1 MTDDVVQQGADG
13 RMSLLEHLAELRG
26 RIIKALITVAIGAVI
41 GWIIYPGVLQFLT
54 EPLKHISNNLRLTD
68 GKLLLT
74 GPMQGFF
81 LRVKISS
88 YLGIALAMPV
98 ILYQVWRFI
107 APGLYQNERR
117 YALSFVMSATFLFI
131 AGAAVAYFTLP
142 KALQFLASIGGDS
155 FVAAYTG
162 PEYLTL
168 IVYMM
173 LAFGLGFEFP
183 IIVVFLQLVGLV
195 TSRQLRDFRRF
206 AIVIITVIA
215 AVITPS
221 TDPYSMLALA
231 IPMCFFYE
239 VSIVIGRIRER
250 RLRKAA
256 EAAATATPETA

>member
-1 MTDDVVQQGADG
+1 MTDEVVTQPVEG

-26 RIIKALITVAIGAVI
+26 RIIKALIAVAIGAVI
-41 GWIIYPGVLQFLT
+41 GWIVYPAVLTFLT
-54 EPLKHISNNLRLTD
+54 EPLKEISNNLRLTD

-98 ILYQVWRFI
+98 ILYQLWRFI

-117 YALSFVMSATFLFI
+117 YALSFVLSATLLFFL
-131 AGAAVAYFTLP
+131 GAAVAYYTLP

-183 IIVVFLQLVGLV
+183 IIVVF
-195 TSRQLRDFRRF
+195 
-206 AIVIITVIA
+206 
-215 AVITPS
+215 
-221 TDPYSMLALA
+221 
-231 IPMCFFYE
+231 
-239 VSIVIGRIRER
+239 
-250 RLRKAA
+250 
-256 EAAATATPETA
+256 

>member
-1 MTDDVVQQGADG
+1 VTDEVVTEGAEG
-13 RMSLLEHLAELRG
+13 RMSLLEHLGELRN
-26 RIIKALITVAIGAVI
+26 RIIKAVIAVAIGATI
-41 GWIIYPGVLQFLT
+41 GWIIYPWVLDFLT
-54 EPLKHISNNLRLTD
+54 TPLKSIDDNLALTD

-74 GPMQGFF
+74 GPMEGFF
-81 LRVKISS
+81 LRIKIST

-98 ILYQVWRFI
+98 ILYQLWKFI

-117 YALSFVMSATFLFI
+117 YGLSFVASATVLFI
-131 AGAAVAYFTLP
+131 LGAAVAYLTLP
-142 KALQFLASIGGDS
+142 KALEFLASIGGDS

-183 IIVVFLQLVGLV
+183 IVVVFLQLIGVV
-195 TSRQLRDFRRF
+195 NSRQLRDFRRF
-206 AIVIITVIA
+206 ALVIITVIA

-231 IPMCFFYE
+231 IPMMIFYE

-256 EAAATATPETA
+256 AAARATPEAA

>member
-1 MTDDVVQQGADG
+1 MTDDVVSEDTDG
-13 RMSLLEHLAELRG
+13 RMPLLEHLAELRN
-26 RIIKALITVAIGAVI
+26 RIIKAVIAVAIGATI
-41 GWIIYPGVLQFLT
+41 GWIIYPWVLDFLT
-54 EPLKHISNNLRLTD
+54 EPLTQISENLRLTD

-74 GPMQGFF
+74 GPMEGFF
-81 LRVKISS
+81 LRIKIST

-98 ILYQVWRFI
+98 ILYQLWKFI

-117 YALSFVMSATFLFI
+117 YGLSFVVSAMVLFVL
-131 AGAAVAYFTLP
+131 GAAVAYLTLP

-183 IIVVFLQLVGLV
+183 IVVVFLQLIGVV
-195 TSRQLRDFRRF
+195 NSRQLRDFRRF
-206 AIVIITVIA
+206 ALVIITIIA

-231 IPMCFFYE
+231 IPMMIFYE

-256 EAAATATPETA
+256 AAARATPEAA

>member
-1 MTDDVVQQGADG
+1 MTDEVVQEAPDG
-13 RMSLLEHLAELRG
+13 RMSLLEHLGELRN
-26 RIIKALITVAIGAVI
+26 RIIKAVIAVAIGAVI
-41 GWIIYPGVLQFLT
+41 GWIVYPTVLDFLT
-54 EPLKHISNNLRLTD
+54 TPLKEISDNLRLTD

-74 GPMQGFF
+74 GPMEGFF
-81 LRVKISS
+81 LRVKISA

-98 ILYQVWRFI
+98 ILYQLWKFI

-117 YALSFVMSATFLFI
+117 YAMGFVMSASLLFVL
-131 AGAAVAYFTLP
+131 GAAVAYYTLP

-183 IIVVFLQLVGLV
+183 IVVVFLQLVGIV

-206 AIVIITVIA
+206 AVVIITVIA

-231 IPMCFFYE
+231 LPMWFFYE
-239 VSIVIGRIRER
+239 VSIVIGRVRER
-250 RLRKAA
+250 RIRKAA
-256 EAAATATPETA
+256 ASTAATPETV

>member
-1 MTDDVVQQGADG
+1 VTDDVVTEGAEG
-13 RMSLLEHLAELRG
+13 RMSLLEHLAELRN
-26 RIIKALITVAIGAVI
+26 RIIKAVIAVAVGATI
-41 GWIIYPGVLQFLT
+41 GWIIYPWVLDFLT
-54 EPLKHISNNLRLTD
+54 NPLNQISNNLSLTD

-74 GPMQGFF
+74 GPMEGFF
-81 LRVKISS
+81 LRVKISA
-88 YLGIALAMPV
+88 YLGIGLAMPV
-98 ILYQVWRFI
+98 ILYQLWKFI

-117 YALSFVMSATFLFI
+117 YALSFVLSATVLFA
-131 AGAAVAYFTLP
+131 AGATVAYLTLP
-142 KALQFLASIGGDS
+142 KALQFLSSISGNS

-183 IIVVFLQLVGLV
+183 IVVVFLQLVGLV

-231 IPMCFFYE
+231 IPMWFFYE
-239 VSIVIGRIRER
+239 ISIVIGRIRER
-250 RLRKAA
+250 RIRKAT
-256 EAAATATPETA
+256 EAATATPEAA

>member
-1 MTDDVVQQGADG
+1 MTDEVVPEGLAG
-13 RMSLLEHLAELRG
+13 RMSLLEHLGELRN
-26 RIIKALITVAIGAVI
+26 RIIKMVIAVAIGAVI
-41 GWIIYPGVLQFLT
+41 GWIIYPQVLHFLT
-54 EPLKHISNNLRLTD
+54 SPLKEISNNLRLTD

-81 LRVKISS
+81 LRVKIST

-98 ILYQVWRFI
+98 ILYQLWKFI

-117 YALSFVMSATFLFI
+117 YGLSFVISAMILFI
-131 AGAAVAYFTLP
+131 MGAAVAYFTLP
-142 KALQFLASIGGDS
+142 KALQFLASIGGNS

-206 AIVIITVIA
+206 AVVIITIIA

-221 TDPYSMLALA
+221 TDPYSMMALA
-231 IPMCFFYE
+231 IPMWLFYE
-239 VSIVIGRIRER
+239 ISIVIGRVRER

-256 EAAATATPETA
+256 EAATGATPETA